1 MFIGYGSVSRYDSDR
16 SPMYFDEKTN
26 EAYFEGFGHIY
37 TIKLNDSYITNIKQ
51 NKKIWITLF
60 KQPRT
65 HINPDTK
72 FSENDITIEYISDI

>member
-1 MFIGYGSVSRYDSDR
+1 MFIGYGSVSRYDSVR
-16 SPMYFDEKTN
+16 HELYFDETTN
-26 EAYFEGFGHIY
+26 EAYFKSFGRIY

-65 HINPDTK
+65 SINPNTK
-72 FSENDITIEYISDI
+72 FSENDITIDYIK